1 MELFE
6 SIGARLRQERER
18 TGLSQTEFA
27 AIADRAGVAGA
38 TRQSQSLYEKGK
50 RMPDAGYLAAIAVA
64 GVDVLYVLTGQRS
77 NSPTSANLT
86 EASTLVTDEGGD
98 DGPPLIDQA
107 VTAGQVPS
115 TPKLTRRE
123 QHLLANYRGSDE
135 EGRRAM
141 EATASALAHRDSAKK
156 SSQDGE

>member
-18 TGLSQTEFA
+18 IGLSQTEFA

-50 RMPDAGYLAAIAVA
+50 RMPDAGYLAVVAAA
-64 GVDVLYVLTGQRS
+64 GVDVGYVLTGQRS
-77 NSPTSANLT
+77 NSPLTANLT
-86 EASTLVTDEGGD
+86 ETPNPVTNERGD
-98 DGPPLIDQA
+98 DGPPLVDQA
-107 VTAGQVPS
+107 PTAGQIPAMPV
-115 TPKLTRRE
+115 LTRRE
-123 QHLLANYRGSDE
+123 RYLLANYRGSDE

-156 SSQDGE
+156 NGQDGE